1 MDILFRVIEIYRY
14 VVFAAV
20 IASWVAPGSDHPIV
34 RLLEKVTEPV
44 FAPIRKILP
53 PTGGFDLSPLV
64 VLLGLSL
71 VTRFL

>member
-1 MDILFRVIEIYRY
+1 MEILIRAIEIYRY

-34 RLLEKVTEPV
+34 RLLEKLTEPV

-53 PTGGFDLSPLV
+53 AMGGFDLSPLV

-71 VTRFL
+71 LTRLL

>member
-1 MDILFRVIEIYRY
+1 MEILFQAIEIYRY

-34 RLLEKVTEPV
+34 RFLEKLTEPV
-44 FAPIRKILP
+44 FALIRKVLP
-53 PTGGFDLSPLV
+53 PMGGFDLSPLV

-71 VTRFL
+71 VTRIF